1 MFGPARPRSGPH
13 HRDGLGSVLRTL
25 LRGHYSMIKSELVRN
40 IAQQQSH
47 LYERDVDRVVTG
59 LLDEIVAALARGD
72 RVELRGFGVFS
83 AKTRAA
89 RIARNPR
96 TGLLVSVGARRLPVF
111 KTGKDMRVRLN
122 RSTT

>member
-1 MFGPARPRSGPH
+1 
-13 HRDGLGSVLRTL
+13 
-25 LRGHYSMIKSELVRN
+25 MIKSELIRN

>member
-1 MFGPARPRSGPH
+1 
-13 HRDGLGSVLRTL
+13 
-25 LRGHYSMIKSELVRN
+25 MIKSELVRN

-47 LYERDVDRVVTG
+47 LYERDVDRVVTS
-59 LLDEIVAALARGD
+59 LFDEIVAALARGN

-89 RIARNPR
+89 RVARNPR
-96 TGLLVSVGARRLPVF
+96 TGTLISVGEKRLPVF
-111 KTGKDMRVRLN
+111 KTGKDMRLRLN